1 MSVSLR
7 TVPVTFAQAQHSHR
21 VYRRPGY
28 RCRHG
33 HTSARRSDPDRPK
46 NIYIREDAAITYAA
60 VQLGVPLDDP
70 KQVAAQ
76 LRASDALIICKP
88 TGMTIQ
94 VRAQT

>member
-1 MSVSLR
+1 
-7 TVPVTFAQAQHSHR
+7 

-33 HTSARRSDPDRPK
+33 HTSARRGDPDRPK

-60 VQLGVPLDDP
+60 VQLSVPLADP
-70 KQVAAQ
+70 KQVAHQ
-76 LRASDALIICKP
+76 LRASDSLIICGP

-94 VRAQT
+94 THTQT